1 MDYSS
6 QALSVF
12 VAIQGINVGGLIT
25 DYLLMKNNLPSI
37 SEVCVDYPTLG
48 FVLIS
53 FQVLSPLSLGL
64 HLYYFHKSH
73 L

>member
-1 MDYSS
+1 MDYSNN
-6 QALSVF
+6 ALSVF
-12 VAIQGINVGGLIT
+12 IGIQGINIGGLIT
-25 DYLLMKNNLPSI
+25 DYLLLKNGLPSI
-37 SEVCVDYPTLG
+37 SEVCFDYPVLG

-53 FQVLSPLSLGL
+53 FQIVSPVSLGL